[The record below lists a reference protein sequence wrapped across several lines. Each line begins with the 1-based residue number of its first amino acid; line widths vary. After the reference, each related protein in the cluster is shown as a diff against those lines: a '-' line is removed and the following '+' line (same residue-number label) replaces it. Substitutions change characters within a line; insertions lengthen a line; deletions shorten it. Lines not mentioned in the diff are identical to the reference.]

1 MTEAA
6 GRQLG
11 CEPTCLKVHY
21 SMPSMRTERIF
32 ELENWSVNT
41 VIEGFIIFCW
51 NVVGKSNCRVF
62 QAPPR

>member
-21 SMPSMRTERIF
+21 SLPSMRTEKIF
-32 ELENWSVNT
+32 ELLSNILKIGQTRKRPKYCSKSGSVY
-41 VIEGFIIFCW
+41 
-51 NVVGKSNCRVF
+51 F
-62 QAPPR
+62 QDDVL